1 MNGFAALALTKLDIL
16 SGLEEVKI
24 GVAYKDEN
32 DVTFNHYPSSE
43 QELSSVSV
51 EYEVMPGWKQDI
63 TTIRK
68 FEELPLEAQNYV
80 RKIEEILNVPV
91 KWVGVGPS
99 REQMIERQ

>member
-16 SGLEEVKI
+16 SGLEELKI

-32 DVTFNHYPSSE
+32 GVTFNHYPSSE

-51 EYEVMPGWKQDI
+51 EYLNMPGWKQDI
-63 TTIRK
+63 TTVRK
-68 FEELPLEAQNYV
+68 FEDLPLQAQNYV
-80 RKIEEILNVPV
+80 TKIEEILKVPIR
-91 KWVGVGPS
+91 WVGVGPS